1 MTFVGASSQRFF
13 TNYEVRNLVQASPI
27 YRDRRTSWRTRLDF
41 QSITMGYG
49 QPVECLYASVYRGH
63 RDLAVTLV
71 ILNVPDGA
79 GTGSWKILRGSGGL
93 VPDCSMGIGR

>member
-41 QSITMGYG
+41 QSITMGYS
-49 QPVECLYASVYRGH
+49 QPVEYLYASVYRGGH

-79 GTGSWKILRGSGGL
+79 GTGSWKILRGSRWFGT
-93 VPDCSMGIGR
+93 